1 MALVLILGP
10 FTYVTY
16 DMIEYYK
23 ARAPAGYVWPEF
35 SDFWICLIV
44 AALWMS
50 LEKVVS
56 MFFYDAFWK
65 IARD

>member
-1 MALVLILGP
+1 
-10 FTYVTY
+10 
-16 DMIEYYK
+16 MIEYYK